1 MSEPN
6 PSDLKLRTNETFG
19 EMYARFE
26 KEAWASGG
34 FVTGL
39 TVMLSCSV
47 MLLAVLAVRL
57 VGRLVHWRMNG
68 ERRDKIWRPLKSV
81 C

>member
-1 MSEPN
+1 
-6 PSDLKLRTNETFG
+6 
-19 EMYARFE
+19 MYARFE

-47 MLLAVLAVRL
+47 MLLAALAVRL
-57 VGRLVHWRMNG
+57 VGRLVHLRMNG
-68 ERRDKIWRPLKSV
+68 DVR
-81 C
+81 